1 MINSTCTKHAKG
13 KWLWNLESV
22 SIWHQALWCKTL
34 GVMVASENLVLGRWC
49 CLGGCRAWLAG
60 SGRSKWALEEL
71 QPSPMS
77 GFIIS
82 ASWPS
87 KCEQGC
93 AQALTTRSK
102 AAPTSHAFPST
113 RDWDLW
119 RSEQNNSPSFA
130 YVGYY
135 VRVVRKV
142 ANTLSKG
149 KTVTFTHQ
157 QHSVLIRGSERQLL
171 ALWVTQLKMA
181 VWMKSN
187 PCFRESIMKRKSIK
201 NTMRKLLL
209 LKPKRCWRNPKGRLY
224 LHPDLQF
231 LMY

>member
-1 MINSTCTKHAKG
+1 MPRASDCETWSLYPSGTRPSDAKLWVLWLHQKTWSSVGDAAWKVVGPGWQDQVVQNGPLKSYSLAPRLVPFSLLPDLQNVNKAVPKLWLPGAKLPPTC
-13 KWLWNLESV
+13 
-22 SIWHQALWCKTL
+22 
-34 GVMVASENLVLGRWC
+34 
-49 CLGGCRAWLAG
+49 
-60 SGRSKWALEEL
+60 
-71 QPSPMS
+71 
-77 GFIIS
+77 
-82 ASWPS
+82 
-87 KCEQGC
+87 
-93 AQALTTRSK
+93 
-102 AAPTSHAFPST
+102 HAFSSM

-119 RSEQNNSPSFA
+119 RSEQNNSPCFA
-130 YVGYY
+130 HVRYY

-157 QHSVLIRGSERQLL
+157 QHSALIRGSERQLL

-224 LHPDLQF
+224 LRPDLQF